1 MGASIANISTS
12 DRMFEQ
18 ISNIGCFLDF
28 VRSTGVADKDTF
40 VTTDLYD
47 NKDMRQVMVGLNSLG
62 RALHKLPR
70 YSGPTISRVE
80 AQRRNSSFSVQ
91 SSGFGPGMRPISK
104 TGSVYDSLG
113 DKSPGG
119 GLRPGSETFGIR
131 TLSVDEKNSNAAANS
146 ALAEAAAL
154 QASSSSAVLKVPSM
168 SSKFRN
174 TILSY

>member
-1 MGASIANISTS
+1 
-12 DRMFEQ
+12 
-18 ISNIGCFLDF
+18 
-28 VRSTGVADKDTF
+28 
-40 VTTDLYD
+40 
-47 NKDMRQVMVGLNSLG
+47 
-62 RALHKLPR
+62 
-70 YSGPTISRVE
+70 
-80 AQRRNSSFSVQ
+80 
-91 SSGFGPGMRPISK
+91 MRPISK